1 MVMKVKVLQQAGRSP
16 ETFQAHP
23 GQEIEPYLN
32 SNMLL
37 KLDQLWEYGKLSER
51 ALPGLEELC
60 TASDGN
66 KYIVPADVEQVIR
79 ANFDRREPKPQKVV
93 QNNAD
98 ADKDITSEI
107 LALLREQL
115 ETKDREIERLHKQV
129 DDLQKI
135 NADMVKAV
143 RELNTIQAMQLTDGS
158 ERTPE
163 ERPNQERTE
172 SEVREQSTVEP
183 RKKSLWDRIKSVF

>member
-1 MVMKVKVLQQAGRSP
+1 MATIK
-16 ETFQAHP
+16 E
-23 GQEIEPYLN
+23 
-32 SNMLL
+32 
-37 KLDQLWEYGKLSER
+37 LSESIGISKV
-51 ALPGLEELC
+51 GLNKWIERNGYKDRLEKI
-60 TASDGN
+60 GN
-66 KYIVPADVEQVIR
+66 KYVIPADVEQVIR

-158 ERTPE
+158 EVSGRVAVGDHE
-163 ERPNQERTE
+163 QTE
-172 SEVREQSTVEP
+172 SEPREQSKDEP
-183 RKKSLWDRIKSVF
+183 RKKSLWDRIKAVF

>member
-1 MVMKVKVLQQAGRSP
+1 MATIK
-16 ETFQAHP
+16 E
-23 GQEIEPYLN
+23 
-32 SNMLL
+32 
-37 KLDQLWEYGKLSER
+37 LSESIGISKV
-51 ALPGLEELC
+51 GLNKWIERNGYKDRLEKI
-60 TASDGN
+60 GN
-66 KYIVPADVEQVIR
+66 KYIIPADVEQVIR

-158 ERTPE
+158 GREAVE
-163 ERPNQERTE
+163 DHERTE
-172 SEVREQSTVEP
+172 SEPREQSKDEP
-183 RKKSLWDRIKSVF
+183 RKKSFWDRIKSVF

>member
-1 MVMKVKVLQQAGRSP
+1 MATIK
-16 ETFQAHP
+16 E
-23 GQEIEPYLN
+23 
-32 SNMLL
+32 
-37 KLDQLWEYGKLSER
+37 LSESIGISKV
-51 ALPGLEELC
+51 GLNKWIERNGYKDRLEKI
-60 TASDGN
+60 GN
-66 KYIVPADVEQVIR
+66 KYVIPADVEQVIR

-158 ERTPE
+158 EVSGRVAVE
-163 ERPNQERTE
+163 DHEQTE
-172 SEVREQSTVEP
+172 SEP
-183 RKKSLWDRIKSVF
+183 RKKSLWDRIKAVF

>member
-1 MVMKVKVLQQAGRSP
+1 MATIK
-16 ETFQAHP
+16 E
-23 GQEIEPYLN
+23 
-32 SNMLL
+32 
-37 KLDQLWEYGKLSER
+37 LSESIGISKV
-51 ALPGLEELC
+51 GLNKWIERNGYKDRLEKI
-60 TASDGN
+60 GN
-66 KYIVPADVEQVIR
+66 KYVIPADVEQVIR

-158 ERTPE
+158 EVSGRVAVE
-163 ERPNQERTE
+163 DHEQTE
-172 SEVREQSTVEP
+172 SEPREQSKDEP
-183 RKKSLWDRIKSVF
+183 RKKSLWDRIKAVF

>member
-1 MVMKVKVLQQAGRSP
+1 MATIK
-16 ETFQAHP
+16 E
-23 GQEIEPYLN
+23 
-32 SNMLL
+32 
-37 KLDQLWEYGKLSER
+37 LSESIGISKV
-51 ALPGLEELC
+51 GLNKWIERNGYKDRLEKI
-60 TASDGN
+60 GN
-66 KYIVPADVEQVIR
+66 KYIIPADVEQDIR

-158 ERTPE
+158 EVSGRVAVE
-163 ERPNQERTE
+163 DHERTE
-172 SEVREQSTVEP
+172 SAPREQSKVEP
-183 RKKSLWDRIKSVF
+183 RKKSFWDRIKSVF

>member
-1 MVMKVKVLQQAGRSP
+1 MATIK
-16 ETFQAHP
+16 E
-23 GQEIEPYLN
+23 
-32 SNMLL
+32 
-37 KLDQLWEYGKLSER
+37 LSESIGISKV
-51 ALPGLEELC
+51 GLNKWIERNGYKDRLEKI
-60 TASDGN
+60 GN
-66 KYIVPADVEQVIR
+66 KYVIPADVEQVIR

>member
-1 MVMKVKVLQQAGRSP
+1 MATIK
-16 ETFQAHP
+16 E
-23 GQEIEPYLN
+23 
-32 SNMLL
+32 
-37 KLDQLWEYGKLSER
+37 LSESIGISKV
-51 ALPGLEELC
+51 GLNKWIERNGYKDRLEKI
-60 TASDGN
+60 GN
-66 KYIVPADVEQVIR
+66 KYIIPADVEQVIR

-158 ERTPE
+158 EVSGRVAVE
-163 ERPNQERTE
+163 DHEQTE
-172 SEVREQSTVEP
+172 SEPREQSKDEP
-183 RKKSLWDRIKSVF
+183 RKKSLWDRIKAVF